1 MARAVVKIEIL
12 FKKKT
17 FFLNGLEKTKKPF
30 FRKKSFFFW
39 KSWKNSSRVAQ
50 VTAELV
56 CSLAFG
62 QQLVLFLAVF

>member
-30 FRKKSFFFW
+30 FRKKSFFFFGKVGKIRLEW
-39 KSWKNSSRVAQ
+39 RKLLQNWCVVLRLDSS
-50 VTAELV
+50 
-56 CSLAFG
+56 
-62 QQLVLFLAVF
+62 LFSF